1 MNDGSV
7 KLLKY
12 SCLGKKTKL
21 NTQTDYFRAPAQQ
34 LRLMAANKELLI
46 GVMYYCSSKVLNEI
60 YLFALLCVC
69 IVWGQERMLFSL
81 DGVNIY
87 PQESYPLFK

>member
-1 MNDGSV
+1 MMRE
-7 KLLKY
+7 
-12 SCLGKKTKL
+12 KTKL
-21 NTQTDYFRAPAQQ
+21 NIQTDFFRTPAQQ
-34 LRLMAANKELLI
+34 LRLMAVNKELLI
-46 GVMYYCSSKVLNEI
+46 GVMYYCSSKVLNKI

-69 IVWGQERMLFSL
+69 IVWGQERMLSSL